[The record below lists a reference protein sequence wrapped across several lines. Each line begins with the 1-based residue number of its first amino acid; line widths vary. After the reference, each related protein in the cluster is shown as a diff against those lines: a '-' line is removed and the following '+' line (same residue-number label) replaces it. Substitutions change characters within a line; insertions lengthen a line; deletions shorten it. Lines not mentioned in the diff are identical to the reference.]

1 MTKFQVINCVHR
13 ANYLILRTKLMGR
26 DVSNGTFETTG
37 ASAEPVELTVLLLWV
52 VVGALLVRC
61 SLLVSL
67 SSSSLPDEPW
77 FNNRFIGFS
86 FLE

>member
-1 MTKFQVINCVHR
+1 
-13 ANYLILRTKLMGR
+13 MGR
-26 DVSNGTFETTG
+26 EVSTG
-37 ASAEPVELTVLLLWV
+37 APVKFWTSVEPVELTVLLLWV

-77 FNNRFIGFS
+77 FINRFIGFS